1 MEVAAR
7 KQQLRE
13 DEEVARALQA
23 VDVTPRRFADLGDI
37 TVCALIV
44 RIGK

>member
-13 DEEVARALQA
+13 DEEVARALKA
-23 VDVTPRRFADLGDI
+23 VDVTPRRFGRYNYRF
-37 TVCALIV
+37 VEQ
-44 RIGK
+44 RQ